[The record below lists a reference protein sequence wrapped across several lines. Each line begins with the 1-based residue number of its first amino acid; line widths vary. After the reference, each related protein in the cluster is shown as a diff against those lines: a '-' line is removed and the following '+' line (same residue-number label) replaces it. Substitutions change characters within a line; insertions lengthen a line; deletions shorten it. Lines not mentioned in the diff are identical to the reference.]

1 MIEPVLTGGEGVKV
15 KPVNRLRW
23 LIAAACCLS
32 AGVSLAA
39 PRKVVVLGLGGRQE
53 LLPVVHAGAE
63 LLPIGRLIAGLRVQ
77 RRHDA
82 RAGHLILSRGDH
94 EVTLYEGKSLAAVDG
109 DLKLLSGR
117 VAREGQSWLIPID
130 AAARL
135 LPPLLGVPVEW
146 RASARVLTIGDVQV
160 PRVDVATEAGGDS
173 VRITFTASEPLAFDV
188 LEQTDRVIVSVLR
201 DLIDAGFVG
210 ERLAGGIVDSVRFIG
225 GPQHRFQVT
234 LGERFERLE
243 RSQRP
248 GDPTLVLDFKAAAF
262 EARGDVPPRPR
273 RPATEPRSPI
283 VVIDPGHGGG
293 EVGAKGP
300 AGTFEKDVTLAIAR
314 KLRWALV
321 NHLGL
326 RVFLTRDRDVDLPLD
341 DRAAIANN
349 FKADLFLSIHANA
362 SPRGRAFGS
371 EVYFLSYQATDDESR
386 RLALAEGGLAD
397 LEDAAEPGSA
407 LEMILWDMAQ
417 TEHLE
422 ESSALASKL
431 QDELAGLSGKE
442 KRGVKQAPFRVL
454 VGAAMPAALVELA
467 FISNPDEE
475 KLLNSGSHQ
484 DRLAGAL
491 MRGVSRYFSER
502 ASRFEAS
509 APAGSGSR

>member
-1 MIEPVLTGGEGVKV
+1 MIEPVLVGGEGGKV

-23 LIAAACCLS
+23 LIAAGCCLL

-39 PRKVVVLGLGGRQE
+39 PRKLVVLGLGGRQE
-53 LLPVVHAGAE
+53 LLPVVRDGAE
-63 LLPIGRLIAGLRVQ
+63 LLPIGRLIAGLQVA
-77 RRHDA
+77 RRHD
-82 RAGHLILSRGDH
+82 RQAGHLILTRGEH
-94 EVTLYEGKSLAAVDG
+94 EVTLYDGKSLAAVDG
-109 DLKLLSGR
+109 DLKLLSGK
-117 VAREGQSWLIPID
+117 VAREAQSWLIPID

-146 RASARVLTIGDVQV
+146 RASARVLTVGDIDV
-160 PRVDVATEAGGDS
+160 PRVDVSTEAKGGS
-173 VRITFTASEPLAFDV
+173 VRVTFSASEPLPFDV
-188 LEQTDRVIVSVLR
+188 LDEADHVTVSVPR
-201 DLIDAGFVG
+201 DLIDAGFVA
-210 ERLAGGIVDSVRFIG
+210 ERLTGGIVDSIRFLG
-225 GPQHRFQVT
+225 GPAHRFRVV

-243 RSQRP
+243 RFQQR
-248 GDPTLVLDFKAAAF
+248 GGPTLVLDFKAAAF

-273 RPATEPRSPI
+273 RPVAEPALPI
-283 VVIDPGHGGG
+283 VVIDPGHGGA

-300 AGTFEKDVTLAIAR
+300 GGTFEKDVTLAIAR
-314 KLRWALV
+314 QLRWALV

-326 RVFLTRDRDVDLPLD
+326 RVFLTRDGDVELDLD

-349 FKADLFLSIHANA
+349 YKADMFLSIHANA

-397 LEDAAEPGSA
+397 LQDPAEPGSA

-417 TEHLE
+417 AEHLE

-431 QDELAGLSGKE
+431 QDEMAELTGAE

-454 VGAAMPAALVELA
+454 VGAGMPAALVEVA

-475 KLLNSGSHQ
+475 KLLISGAHQ
-484 DRLAGAL
+484 ARLAAAL
-491 MRGVSRYFSER
+491 MRGVSRYLAER
-502 ASRFEAS
+502 GPRSDATA
-509 APAGSGSR
+509 AAGSTR